1 MYIGDGL
8 VEKVLDGVRV
18 EEIGLLWGN
27 LRRRSR
33 RAVARHV
40 RRRYEFVDEEGSG
53 GRRSGRVSDGR
64 RGPVGI
70 CGICE

>member
-1 MYIGDGL
+1 VYIGDGL

-27 LRRRSR
+27 LRRR
-33 RAVARHV
+33 AVARHV

-53 GRRSGRVSDGR
+53 GRRASER
-64 RGPVGI
+64 
-70 CGICE
+70 